1 MLAVMIA
8 PTMGIEVSIAFIIKL
23 LLVISVTSFAVA
35 GVGGGA
41 TNAAIIVLVAMGLP
55 VGLAA
60 VLISVEPVIDMARTA
75 LNVNGAI
82 VAGTVT
88 AATTD
93 SLNREVYDSNSVSE
107 VI

>member
-8 PTMGIEVSIAFIIKL
+8 TADNMSLDITFILRLLIIIA
-23 LLVISVTSFAVA
+23 VTSFAVA

-41 TNAAIIVLVAMGLP
+41 TNAAIIVLVAMGLD
-55 VGLAA
+55 VRLAA

-88 AATTD
+88 GATTD
-93 SLNREVYDSNSVSE
+93 SLDREIYNSKTVSE
-107 VI
+107 V